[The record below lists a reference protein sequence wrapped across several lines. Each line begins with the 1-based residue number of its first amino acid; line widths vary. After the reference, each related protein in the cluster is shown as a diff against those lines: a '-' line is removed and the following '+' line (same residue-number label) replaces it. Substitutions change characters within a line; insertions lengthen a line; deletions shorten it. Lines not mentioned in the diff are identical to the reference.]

1 MQVIEFIENVKQ
13 RVSALK
19 NQFSQQSLL
28 FQQEALLHT
37 AFLLKPLACLV
48 HCSGERLLRGR
59 LQNEIRHPALDSLLS
74 ILKVRKACKQNHL
87 NARIV
92 FPDPAAKL
100 QSVHLRHANV
110 CNQNVRWGLLNLMD
124 SIYSVVC
131 NCSHT
136 AVVSLPVN
144 QTHQPSGNYRFIVH
158 KHHSVRHGFSP
169 LCLIK
174 RQSQQHGGTLTG
186 FRTDLQIRPVSI

>member
-74 ILKVRKACKQNHL
+74 ILKVRKACKQ
-87 NARIV
+87 I
-92 FPDPAAKL
+92 
-100 QSVHLRHANV
+100 
-110 CNQNVRWGLLNLMD
+110 
-124 SIYSVVC
+124 I
-131 NCSHT
+131 
-136 AVVSLPVN
+136 
-144 QTHQPSGNYRFIVH
+144 
-158 KHHSVRHGFSP
+158 
-169 LCLIK
+169 
-174 RQSQQHGGTLTG
+174 
-186 FRTDLQIRPVSI
+186 